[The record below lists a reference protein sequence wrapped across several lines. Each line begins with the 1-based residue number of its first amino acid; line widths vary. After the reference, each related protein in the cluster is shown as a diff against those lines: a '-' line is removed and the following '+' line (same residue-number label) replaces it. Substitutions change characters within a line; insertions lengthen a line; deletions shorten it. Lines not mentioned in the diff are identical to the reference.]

1 MFTNI
6 YSLFF
11 FSKNET
17 LCPILFAHE
26 NHSFTGQCMW
36 ALNASL
42 LWNNRSFLPQPLN
55 WDVVK
60 RALVH
65 PVISLVCK
73 KWNEDIILYLWFFKS
88 ERRTFFLNNQF
99 IIVNC
104 FIYRWKNIGEKKLL
118 KNAIISKYMPKF
130 DPAISYGSHYTC

>member
-6 YSLFF
+6 YSFF

-26 NHSFTGQCMW
+26 NHSFTDRCTW

-42 LWNNRSFLPQPLN
+42 LWKNRSFLHQPLN

-65 PVISLVCK
+65 PVISLVSK
-73 KWNEDIILYLWFFKS
+73 KWKEDIILFKS
-88 ERRTFFLNNQF
+88 ERRTFFKNNQF

-104 FIYRWKNIGEKKLL
+104 FIYRQSILVKKKLER
-118 KNAIISKYMPKF
+118 NVIISKYMLKF
-130 DPAISYGSHYTC
+130 DLAISYGSHYTC